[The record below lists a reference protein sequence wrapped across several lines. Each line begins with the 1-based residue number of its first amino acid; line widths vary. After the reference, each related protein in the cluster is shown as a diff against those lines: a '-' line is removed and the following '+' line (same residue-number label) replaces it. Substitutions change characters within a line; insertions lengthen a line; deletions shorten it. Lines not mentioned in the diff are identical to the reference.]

1 MIDAHIHADCRPY
14 EDFKLMAIAGV
25 ESAITC
31 AHDPLKMSSS
41 AVILDHFH
49 RIIFNESKRA
59 AENGLK
65 LYSAL
70 GIHPRSISPDVEVAF
85 NKLPLILKNENVVA
99 VGEIG
104 LETGSSSEEEIF
116 AKQLRLAQ
124 ELEMKIIVHTPRR
137 NKREIAKMTLNI
149 LDEYID
155 ESLVQIDHVDNSII
169 DLVSD
174 FKGLRGIT
182 VQPQKMTPSEA
193 AELLDE
199 YGTQR
204 FVLDSDMSSSPSDPL
219 SVPKTVHE
227 LKLQGFKKTD
237 IERVSQ
243 ENFVKF
249 YGI

>member
-1 MIDAHIHADCRPY
+1 MIDAHIHADCRAY
-14 EDFKLMAIAGV
+14 EDFKLIAIAGV

-70 GIHPRSISPDVEVAF
+70 GVHPRSISPDVEVAF
-85 NKLPLILKNENVVA
+85 NKLPSILENENVVA

-104 LETGSSSEEEIF
+104 LETGSSSEKEIF
-116 AKQLRLAQ
+116 IKQLKLAQ

-149 LDEYID
+149 INEYID
-155 ESLVQIDHVDNSII
+155 ESMVQIDHVDNSII

-193 AELLDE
+193 AKLLDK

-237 IERVSQ
+237 IKRVSQ
-243 ENFVKF
+243 ENVAKF